1 MFLTSGNKT
10 ARIKKYTEYQITCLS
25 CKKNEMDVKIF
36 RDYFHVYF
44 IPFCPMGDN
53 VVHVRCKVCDEPVR
67 DEKTKRTLKNQ
78 VKAPFYFFSIPIII
92 LSVITLGIILNLKTQ
107 KEKDIMINQPKVGDV
122 YLMVNTK
129 NEISTYYFNIVFD
142 IKNDSIMM
150 YRNRYE
156 YSQYT
161 VQLNRD
167 DYFDKSNVYKISS
180 TELKTMLE
188 SSAINAIIRN
198 YNKENEFNR
207 FK

>member
-1 MFLTSGNKT
+1 
-10 ARIKKYTEYQITCLS
+10 
-25 CKKNEMDVKIF
+25 
-36 RDYFHVYF
+36 
-44 IPFCPMGDN
+44 
-53 VVHVRCKVCDEPVR
+53 
-67 DEKTKRTLKNQ
+67 
-78 VKAPFYFFSIPIII
+78 
-92 LSVITLGIILNLKTQ
+92 
-107 KEKDIMINQPKVGDV
+107 
-122 YLMVNTK
+122 MVNTK
-129 NEISTYYFNIVFD
+129 NELSTYYFNIVFD

-188 SSAINAIIRN
+188 SNAINAIIRN

>member
-1 MFLTSGNKT
+1 
-10 ARIKKYTEYQITCLS
+10 
-25 CKKNEMDVKIF
+25 
-36 RDYFHVYF
+36 
-44 IPFCPMGDN
+44 
-53 VVHVRCKVCDEPVR
+53 
-67 DEKTKRTLKNQ
+67 
-78 VKAPFYFFSIPIII
+78 
-92 LSVITLGIILNLKTQ
+92 
-107 KEKDIMINQPKVGDV
+107 
-122 YLMVNTK
+122 
-129 NEISTYYFNIVFD
+129 
-142 IKNDSIMM
+142 M